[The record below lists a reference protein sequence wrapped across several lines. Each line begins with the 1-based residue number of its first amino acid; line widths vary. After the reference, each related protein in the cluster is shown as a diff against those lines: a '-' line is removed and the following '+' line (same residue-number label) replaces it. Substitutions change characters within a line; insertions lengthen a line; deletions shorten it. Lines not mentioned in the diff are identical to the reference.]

1 MVVERTVAELN
12 GVSCLAL
19 EGVAPDKQQII
30 ASRSFGEL
38 VTDLVGIAPRRP
50 CCGEATLAAQRR
62 ADSRGQLR
70 TNPFSEGDGQYKGWI
85 VVLLVHPSCD
95 SITITSAALAGLRT
109 IFRPGYAY
117 KKAGVMLMEIGP
129 VGIDQ
134 QDLFTPLPDPKRAAV
149 MAVMDKVNRE
159 YGRGTLRLASEGVQQ
174 GWAMRQER
182 RSPRWTTCWDELPVV
197 R

>member
-50 CCGEATLAAQRR
+50 CCGEATPAAQRR
-62 ADSRGQLR
+62 ADGRGQLR
-70 TNPFSEGDGQYKGWI
+70 TNPFREGDGQYKGWI

-95 SITITSAALAGLRT
+95 SITITSTALAGLRT
-109 IFRPGYAY
+109 IFRPGYRKQLGLSNFGAINQDRIALQLIRECRALDDIQRGNIADAISKCRSRWASLPGAGYGQNEHRAEALLAAY
-117 KKAGVMLMEIGP
+117 AMAGG
-129 VGIDQ
+129 
-134 QDLFTPLPDPKRAAV
+134 
-149 MAVMDKVNRE
+149 
-159 YGRGTLRLASEGVQQ
+159 RLA
-174 GWAMRQER
+174 
-182 RSPRWTTCWDELPVV
+182 
-197 R
+197 